1 MAANKK
7 IRMDEIT
14 RECVE
19 RTYCEARLGRK
30 GSKWARGEFLAE
42 ILIDLEE
49 SGDAMRY
56 LDAKG
61 RIAWKAP
68 PKLRELIAD
77 LQKDVELEYEAE
89 DT

>member
-1 MAANKK
+1 MALNKK
-7 IRMDEIT
+7 IRMDEII

-19 RTYCEARLGRK
+19 TAYGEMRLGRK
-30 GSKWARGEFLAE
+30 ASKRARNAIFLG
-42 ILIDLEE
+42 ILVDLEE

-56 LDAKG
+56 LDTKG

-68 PKLRELIAD
+68 PKLRELIAN
-77 LQKDVELEYEAE
+77 LQKDVELEFEAE